1 MSDLSDLDYND
12 YLTPI
17 LKLQNKTFKRGVSVI
32 SSVISDSMLIFS
44 LYGPKVENYVEN
56 LLKYRTIDQKAY
68 ADKITKEIFEVLFDP
83 RVNVAFDVII
93 NVTDEDEVEDELASL
108 ERLGYGDMKDGGK
121 VKESKL
127 KKRTKKSKSSSRL
140 IRKKKKSK
148 SSKDKKSHKAEID
161 VLISTV
167 ILPYDE
173 RKKMKYWDEGYLFVE
188 IKLFTAP
195 IGDRAKS
202 LRTLL
207 QQNVLSSYFRLRH
220 LFGVIG
226 TSYLSYNAPKKNEP
240 VTWAADEYEE
250 NKDKPKWISHLILM
264 DARVL
269 KEYKDAPGRS
279 KAILDAIRVD
289 QQKILKKEN
298 INDKKYKYK

>member
-1 MSDLSDLDYND
+1 
-12 YLTPI
+12 
-17 LKLQNKTFKRGVSVI
+17 
-32 SSVISDSMLIFS
+32 
-44 LYGPKVENYVEN
+44 
-56 LLKYRTIDQKAY
+56 
-68 ADKITKEIFEVLFDP
+68 
-83 RVNVAFDVII
+83 
-93 NVTDEDEVEDELASL
+93 
-108 ERLGYGDMKDGGK
+108 GK

-127 KKRTKKSKSSSRL
+127 KKKTKKSKSSRL
-140 IRKKKKSK
+140 IKKKKKSK

-298 INDKKYKYK
+298 INDKKYKYKLIYNFLKVIKMAEIIVNLREELKKERKMTEAERKRIEEIQKKLEAERKRAEAERKRIEEIQKKLEAERKRIEEIQKKLEAERKRAELYKRKLIESGINPDDTK